1 MNRVLAQLASA
12 TIAIGAGIPED
23 IQWMPPG
30 RHTITPFVD
39 GEAKEMEIVVDA
51 ELGAT
56 VEDQFRRL
64 KASATAGQADLPYLD
79 FGHQDGAAAAH
90 VDSLY
95 WGGDDPKTG
104 GIRAKVVWT
113 KAGRDALEGRCFRRF
128 SPSWFSDPKTGEFVG
143 VGENLG
149 GLVNRAAFRTIQPV
163 VARRADQ
170 NTNASTMTE
179 AEKLELKQLIT
190 AATEP
195 LVSRLTALETKAASA
210 TQPAGQ
216 QTDARLGDI
225 DTRLKQIEAATKQT
239 TVAAAKAAVAV
250 HARRGAIPPQDAE
263 TVAFWEAQYQADPA
277 KTEAVMA
284 KLPANPVLAGQYTT
298 ASAGAQT
305 TAAAANTAEGF
316 VAQVKAKCA
325 DGKINKADALQ
336 AVIATNPEGY
346 KAWRDANG
354 KPGI

>member
-1 MNRVLAQLASA
+1 MTRVLAQLASA
-12 TIAIGAGIPED
+12 TIAIGAGIPDD

-51 ELGAT
+51 ALAST

-90 VDSLY
+90 VESLY
-95 WGGDDPKTG
+95 WGGADPKSG
-104 GIRAKVVWT
+104 GIRAKVIWT
-113 KAGRDALEGRCFRRF
+113 KAGREALEGRSFRRF
-128 SPSWFSDPKTGEFVG
+128 SPSWFSDKETGGFLG
-143 VGENLG
+143 IGENLG

-163 VARRADQ
+163 IARGGQ
-170 NTNASTMTE
+170 TSEQPMTE
-179 AEKLELKQLIT
+179 AEKKELSQLIT
-190 AATEP
+190 AANQP
-195 LVSRLTALETKAASA
+195 LVDRITALETKAASA

-216 QTDARLGDI
+216 QTDARLGEI

-263 TVAFWEAQYQADPA
+263 TIAFWEAQYQADPA

-284 KLPANPVLAGQYTT
+284 KIPANPVLSGQYTT
-298 ASAGAQT
+298 AGAGAQT
-305 TAAAANTAEGF
+305 TAAAVNTAEGF
-316 VAQVKAKCA
+316 VSQVKAKCA
-325 DGKINKADALQ
+325 DGKTNKADALQ
-336 AVIATNPEGY
+336 AVIQTNPEGY

>member
-12 TIAIGAGIPED
+12 TIAIGAGLPDD

-30 RHTITPFVD
+30 KHTITPFVE
-39 GEAKEMEIVVDA
+39 GEAKEMEILVDA
-51 ELGAT
+51 ALAAT
-56 VEDQFRRL
+56 VEDQFRRM

-95 WGGDDPKTG
+95 WGGDDPRTG
-104 GIRAKVVWT
+104 GIRAKVTWT
-113 KAGRDALEGRCFRRF
+113 KAGRDALEGRSFRRF
-128 SPSWFSDPKTGEFVG
+128 SPSWFSDKDTGGFLG
-143 VGENLG
+143 IGENLG

-163 VARRADQ
+163 IARGGQTSETR
-170 NTNASTMTE
+170 MTE
-179 AEKLELKQLIT
+179 AEKKELAQLIT
-190 AATEP
+190 AANQP
-195 LVSRLTALETKAASA
+195 LVDRITALETKAASA
-210 TQPAGQ
+210 TTPAAGQ

-239 TVAAAKAAVAV
+239 TAAAAKAAVAV

-263 TVAFWEAQYQADPA
+263 TIAFWEAQYQADPA

-284 KLPANPVLAGQYTT
+284 KLPANGVLAGQYTT
-298 ASAGAQT
+298 AGSGAQT
-305 TAAAANTAEGF
+305 QAAAATTAEGF
-316 VAQVKAKCA
+316 VAQVNAKCA
-325 DGKINKADALQ
+325 DGKTNKADALQ